1 MLSKESSIK
10 KVVTHASGY
19 TVLTCIGIHDLDKN
33 YHTQV
38 MSIFTNDHERTESYS
53 NYSAHLRVVQLL
65 LKPQNESDK
74 DGKAHS
80 ACFGKVELP
89 RGCLLEFL
97 TADLAHGVQRRI
109 ISVVIFFRI
118 FEIIILWFVVAIF
131 DLVHDVE
138 TIFHLSYV
146 LTASGNLFTGITHI
160 SEKISR
166 CC

>member
-1 MLSKESSIK
+1 MLSKASSIK
-10 KVVTHASGY
+10 KVVTHAGGY
-19 TVLTCIGIHDLDKN
+19 TVLTCIRMHDLDKK

-38 MSIFTNDHERTESYS
+38 MSIFTNDHERTESHS

-74 DGKAHS
+74 DGKVHS

-89 RGCLLEFL
+89 RGCLREFL

-109 ISVVIFFRI
+109 ISFFPRI
-118 FEIIILWFVVAIF
+118 FEILILWFVVAIF

-138 TIFHLSYV
+138 TIVHLSYV

-160 SEKISR
+160 SKKISS